1 MAIFQRISDIIK
13 ANINDLL
20 DKAEDPEKMV
30 KQIILEME
38 GQIDQATQGLG
49 QAMASQKIA
58 KKQLDAAKEEV
69 EGWDTKARAAL
80 ANGNEDL
87 ARKAL
92 ASKVALQDNVVKFEA
107 QYTQICAQVDQLQSQ
122 LKDMKSKLEE
132 ARARKNMIIA
142 RSKMA
147 DASAAV
153 TQTVSS
159 ASVNSAMS
167 KLDKMEEK
175 VMEKESINEAYVQIN
190 EPYEIDEYAELE
202 TKYAVDN
209 ELEKLKKEM
218 GIL

>member
-1 MAIFQRISDIIK
+1 MAIFQRIADVLK
-13 ANINDLL
+13 ANINDMI

-38 GQIDQATQGLG
+38 EQVDVATQGLG

-58 KKQLDAAKEEV
+58 KKQLDQVNADIADWDEKAKV
-69 EGWDTKARAAL
+69 ALKA
-80 ANGNEDL
+80 GNEDL

-92 ASKVALQDNVVKFEA
+92 EHKVNLQDQEVKCEA
-107 QYTQICAQVDQLQSQ
+107 AYQTISAQVDQLTQQ
-122 LKDMKSKLEE
+122 LKELKGKLEE
-132 ARARKNMIIA
+132 ARSRKNMIIA

-153 TQTVSS
+153 AKSISS
-159 ASVNSAMS
+159 TSADSAFS

-175 VMEKESINEAYVQIN
+175 VSEKESINEAYLEIN
-190 EPYEIDEYAELE
+190 GDAAKDEYEELQ
-202 TKYAVDN
+202 TNAAVDA

-218 GIL
+218 GL

>member
-1 MAIFQRISDIIK
+1 MAIFQRIGDIIK
-13 ANINDLL
+13 ANINDML